1 MLIKVILITISCRPL
16 FMLLWGRQLQ
26 ECWKTKTSSMRIM
39 NHKFF
44 LNHCVTVSV
53 CLFSRNGGI
62 QPIPCTLGNSG
73 TLNSLWLNW
82 IVCSKGMCCQLP
94 TDTFNQLLINTQL
107 TSQST
112 SQSTVG
118 ERQLVFHRQAIEQGL
133 YGSWKTW
140 KVLEFYY
147 GIFQDWRVLEK
158 GHWPWKVLEI
168 CLTQLK
174 NMKNMEG
181 SKEN

>member
-62 QPIPCTLGNSG
+62 QPITCTLGNSG

-82 IVCSKGMCCQLP
+82 IVCSKRMYFQLP
-94 TDTFNQLLINTQL
+94 TDTFNRPLINLDQHL
-107 TSQST
+107 SQQWVRGNLFFTGRPLSRVCTGPGKRPLALESSGNLLNST
-112 SQSTVG
+112 RKYEEHG
-118 ERQLVFHRQAIEQGL
+118 RQ
-133 YGSWKTW
+133 
-140 KVLEFYY
+140 
-147 GIFQDWRVLEK
+147 
-158 GHWPWKVLEI
+158 
-168 CLTQLK
+168 
-174 NMKNMEG
+174 
-181 SKEN
+181 